1 MYQQNFAKLAKIISF
16 YILLSVIFLSFARA
30 IFLYNIVDFEQ
41 LALYQNDLFKVFFWG
56 SRYDLKVAVIGFAVP
71 TLIGMLCAAS
81 KQYFEC
87 FTRYFNIYA
96 TVIFFLLVVCSICNY
111 YYYQTYGSYIDIFIF
126 GLVDDDTIAVLRS
139 VWTDYPVL
147 KISACIVFITWLL
160 ATLGHKVSTNV
171 KVKPPLLNNYWVAIS
186 SILFILVLFIF
197 ARGTLGTHP
206 LKRYHAN
213 VSDYIIFNT
222 VTPNALM
229 LLEWANSDYKRQD
242 NFKPVNN
249 ADYIKQLVKVTGRT
263 SLISNVEDNQYLAD
277 NPPHVVLALMESLGS
292 NVLKMDGNDEAL
304 LGSLQSHFNQ
314 DFLFSRFY
322 AQTTATIDTLVDML
336 VHSNVPNI
344 AASDAQKIVI
354 PEAAMF
360 PYQKAGYQTIFI
372 YGGNAMW
379 RNIYNYLPQQGIN
392 AFFDEN
398 SIINQFP
405 EAKSSVSDWG
415 VADEYT
421 FKFAQ
426 YLLNKATQP
435 TFIYILSVT
444 NHSPHKVPEG
454 ASVEPIHIREYIK
467 NTSQLE
473 SDKLLTALET
483 YQYSSNELGKFISE
497 IKNSELAEKTII
509 AATGDHRVRSMKAV
523 TSLQQATTSQV
534 PLYLYAP
541 QQILNNIDFKYD
553 PLRTGSH
560 KDLFPTLYNLSLSG
574 SQYSSLAGN
583 NLLSN
588 DADTIF
594 WGFSPEGIFSKS
606 GARLKN
612 KPDELQPWTGNTNTF
627 SSGVK
632 YNGDI
637 EFMASDYTKLKTLF
651 INKAVKGNK

>member
-1 MYQQNFAKLAKIISF
+1 MICSKYSF
-16 YILLSVIFLSFARA
+16 
-30 IFLYNIVDFEQ
+30 
-41 LALYQNDLFKVFFWG
+41 G
-56 SRYDLKVAVIGFAVP
+56 GGRYDLKVAAIGFAIP
-71 TLIGMLCAAS
+71 ALIGMLCAAS
-81 KQYFEC
+81 GQYFTR
-87 FTRYFNIYA
+87 FLRYFNIYA
-96 TVIFFLLVVCSICNY
+96 AIIFFLLVVCSICNY

-126 GLVDDDTIAVLRS
+126 GLADDDTIAVLRS
-139 VWTDYPVL
+139 VWTDYPVF
-147 KISACIVFITWLL
+147 KISIFIVFITWLL
-160 ATLGHKVSTNV
+160 VTLGQSISTKI
-171 KVKPPLLNNYWVAIS
+171 KVKKPLLPNKYWATIS
-186 SILFILVLFIF
+186 TIVFILMLFIF

-242 NFKPVNN
+242 QFKAVSNE
-249 ADYIKQLVKVTGRT
+249 DYIKQLVKVTGRT
-263 SLISNVEDNQYLAD
+263 SLTSNVEDNQYLAD

-344 AASDAQKIVI
+344 AASDAQDIVI

-379 RNIYNYLPQQGIN
+379 RNIYNYLPNQGFS

-398 SIINQFP
+398 SIITKFP
-405 EAKSSVSDWG
+405 EAKNSVSDWG

-426 YLLNKATQP
+426 HLLSKATQP

-444 NHSPHKVPEG
+444 NHSPYKVPDG
-454 ASVEPIHIREYIK
+454 ASIEPIDVREYIK

-473 SDKLLTALET
+473 GDKLSTALET
-483 YQYSSNELGKFISE
+483 YQYSANELGKFIGG
-497 IKNSELAEKTII
+497 IKNSELAENTII
-509 AATGDHRVRSMKAV
+509 AVTGDHRVRSMKKV

-541 QQILNNIDFKYD
+541 KQILNNIDFKYD
-553 PLRTGSH
+553 PLRVGSH
-560 KDLFPTLYNLSLSG
+560 KDLYPTLYNLSLPG
-574 SQYSSLAGN
+574 SHYSSLAGN
-583 NLLSN
+583 NLLSS
-588 DADTIF
+588 DDDSTF
-594 WGFSPEGIFSKS
+594 WGISPEGIFSKS

-612 KPDELQPWTGNTNTF
+612 KPDELQPWVGDTNTF
-627 SSGVK
+627 GPGEK
-632 YNGDI
+632 YNGDV
-637 EFMASDYTKLKTLF
+637 EFTASDYKKLKTLF
-651 INKAVKGNK
+651 INKAVKGSK